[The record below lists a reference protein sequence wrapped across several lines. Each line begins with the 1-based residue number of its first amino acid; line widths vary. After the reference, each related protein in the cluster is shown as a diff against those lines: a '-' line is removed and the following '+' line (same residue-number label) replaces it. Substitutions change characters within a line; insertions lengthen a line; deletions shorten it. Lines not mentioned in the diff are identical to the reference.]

1 MYCQF
6 LNAEEKE
13 ININFT
19 KLLALQECNGEAIF
33 LKHRGKFLRTKEQ
46 IRTYKKKFGGKLGLK
61 NVQNNEIN
69 NNKAHANHNF

>member
-13 ININFT
+13 IEINFT
-19 KLLALQECNGEAIF
+19 KLLALQECNGEA
-33 LKHRGKFLRTKEQ
+33 KHRGKFLKTKEQ
-46 IRTYKKKFGGKLGLK
+46 ICTYKKKFGGKLRLK

-69 NNKAHANHNF
+69 NDKAYASHNF